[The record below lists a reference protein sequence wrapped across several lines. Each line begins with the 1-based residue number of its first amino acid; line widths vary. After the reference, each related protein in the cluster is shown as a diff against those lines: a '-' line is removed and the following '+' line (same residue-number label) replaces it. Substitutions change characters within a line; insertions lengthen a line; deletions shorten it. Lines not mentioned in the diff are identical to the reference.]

1 MMPKRDPA
9 QLPAPTLVMERLRT
23 WGAAVR
29 KQRIAQ
35 RIRASDLCSRL
46 NISHPTLRRLERGE
60 TTVSAGVYLAA
71 MHVLGFLDQ
80 SVPPLARELFHTTTS
95 ATRARIIKAADDDYF

>member
-1 MMPKRDPA
+1 MPKRDPK
-9 QLPAPTLVMERLRT
+9 QVPAPTLVMERLLT

-29 KQRIAQ
+29 KQRTAQ
-35 RIRASDLCSRL
+35 HIRALDLCSRL

-60 TTVSAGVYLAA
+60 SSVSAGVYLAA

-80 SVPPLARELFHTTTS
+80 SAPALKEELFRMPTVGQ
-95 ATRARIIKAADDDYF
+95 RARIDSVEDDDYF

>member
-1 MMPKRDPA
+1 MSKRNPE
-9 QLPAPTLVMERLRT
+9 QLPAPTLVMERLST

-35 RIRASDLCSRL
+35 AIRATDLCARL

-60 TTVSAGVYLAA
+60 STVSAGAYLAA
-71 MHVLGFLDQ
+71 LHILGLLDR
-80 SVPPLARELFHTTTS
+80 SAPPLAAELFHTS
-95 ATRARIIKAADDDYF
+95 AIDPRARVIRAADDDYF

>member
-1 MMPKRDPA
+1 
-9 QLPAPTLVMERLRT
+9 MEKLRT

-35 RIRASDLCSRL
+35 GIRASDLSHRL
-46 NISHPTLRRLERGE
+46 NISHPTLRRLEQGE
-60 TTVSAGVYLAA
+60 PTVGAGVYLAA

-80 SVPPLARELFHTTTS
+80 STPPLAKEWFHMTTS
-95 ATRARIIKAADDDYF
+95 STRARVHLANDEDDEYF